1 MNYSKL
7 LTQND
12 YDYLSAQ
19 FDLPVESVARMTDDD
34 WMAYIGCDKSDLAFY
49 LLDDENYIEPDT
61 VLSLDA
67 LDGDDDLDD
76 EESVWRD
83 LFENDDFAEVVPI
96 TRPAPVK
103 KPYKPMP
110 RPYETTGYGSPSP
123 MAVKTKPVVIP
134 HHYEVVR

>member
-7 LTQND
+7 LNTQD

-19 FDLPVESVARMTDDD
+19 FDLSIDAISQMTDED
-34 WMAYIGCDKSDLAFY
+34 WCAYIGCGKPDLAYY
-49 LLDDENYIEPDT
+49 LLGDEDYVEPDI
-61 VLSLDA
+61 VSLDE
-67 LDGDDDLDD
+67 LDGFDDLD
-76 EESVWRD
+76 EEETVWRD

-96 TRPAPVK
+96 TRTKPAK
-103 KPYKPMP
+103 KPYSPMP
-110 RPYETTGYGSPSP
+110 RPYQTGYGSPSP